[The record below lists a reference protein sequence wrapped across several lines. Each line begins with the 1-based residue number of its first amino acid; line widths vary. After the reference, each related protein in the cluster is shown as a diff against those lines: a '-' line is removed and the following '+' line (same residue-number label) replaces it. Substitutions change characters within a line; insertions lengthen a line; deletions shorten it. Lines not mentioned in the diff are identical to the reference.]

1 MSMLVRGTIAG
12 QQYVYDVGLLRWT
25 AMVQPLIEGGSVVA
39 TVSGT
44 ITSSETR
51 PTTGATTTVAG
62 SASSVTLL
70 ASNANRRG
78 ASIYNDSTADLYI
91 KLGATAS
98 TSSFIERLGQDERY
112 ELPFPAYTGVI
123 DGIWGS
129 ATGNARITELT

>member
-1 MSMLVRGTIAG
+1 MPSVLDQIRIVNGQVWDTGTLSW
-12 QQYVYDVGLLRWT
+12 V
-25 AMVQPLIEGGSVVA
+25 AMTQPLISGGSV
-39 TVSGT
+39 TISGSVT
-44 ITSSETR
+44 ASETR

-70 ASNANRRG
+70 ASNTSRRG
-78 ASIYNDSTADLYI
+78 ASIYNDSTADLYL

-98 TSSFIERLGQDERY
+98 TSSFTEKLGQDERY
-112 ELPFPAYTGVI
+112 ELPFPAYTGII

>member
-1 MSMLVRGTIAG
+1 MPSVLDQIRIVNGQVWDTGTLSW
-12 QQYVYDVGLLRWT
+12 V
-25 AMVQPLIEGGSVVA
+25 AMTQPLVSGGSV
-39 TVSGT
+39 TISGSVT
-44 ITSSETR
+44 ASETR
-51 PTTGATTTVAG
+51 PTTGTTTTVAA

-70 ASNANRRG
+70 ASNTSRRG

-98 TSSFIERLGQDERY
+98 TSSFIEKLGQDARY

>member
-1 MSMLVRGTIAG
+1 MPSILDQIRITHG
-12 QQYVYDVGLLRWT
+12 YVYDVGTLAWVKMT
-25 AMVQPLIEGGSVVA
+25 QPIIEGGSV

-51 PTTGATTTVAG
+51 PTTSAVTSVAA
-62 SASSVTLL
+62 SASTVSLL
-70 ASNANRRG
+70 ASNTSRRG
-78 ASIYNDSTADLYI
+78 AIIANDSTAILYL

-98 TSSFIERLGQDERY
+98 TSSYTVQLFQDDIF
-112 ELPFPAYTGVI
+112 ELPFPVYTGAI